1 MSIFFCSRL
10 ICIDQR
16 RSGPSENGS
25 YHGGVTKTSRHWLT
39 LAVSHRVT
47 RPSLTG
53 GPVRCRRLRYQP
65 MTEGFTNWPK
75 ADPQTPYFRDLCS
88 FHMPFHSFF
97 IKSVENNKAHIP
109 ALSHKGQRLFCEN
122 LQIGVAAL
130 ESDAVE
136 GRSHFPAVL
145 YCSHFPADCCFNFA
159 RESWN
164 SGQFTS
170 TPLTSSLLRS
180 CMC

>member
-1 MSIFFCSRL
+1 MNVNFFCSRL

-75 ADPQTPYFRDLCS
+75 ADLQTLYFRDLCS
-88 FHMPFHSFF
+88 FHLPFF
-97 IKSVENNKAHIP
+97 IKSVENNKVHIH
-109 ALSHKGQRLFCEN
+109 ALSHKGYFVKTCRLVLQRSRVTQLR
-122 LQIGVAAL
+122 GV
-130 ESDAVE
+130 
-136 GRSHFPAVL
+136 PTVL
-145 YCSHFPADCCFNFA
+145 LCYCSHFPADCCFNCFA

-180 CMC
+180 CM